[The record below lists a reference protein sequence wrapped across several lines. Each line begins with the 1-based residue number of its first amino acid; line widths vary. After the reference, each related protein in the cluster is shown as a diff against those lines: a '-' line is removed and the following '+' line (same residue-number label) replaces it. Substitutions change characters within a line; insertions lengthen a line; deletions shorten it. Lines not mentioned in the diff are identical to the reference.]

1 MAAEKVDAPYI
12 LLVHTNKY
20 SGNFERQLCA
30 FMTGIT
36 GDCGVG
42 SDEAKRFKED
52 MEEIGNDPD
61 MFDDCLDSQSD
72 DHGCYR
78 PASIWNADGEEGY
91 QTAAIFF
98 FDLPDADQ
106 TVLLRDRAYEY
117 AAENKIT
124 INKLSMI
131 RREVKVIDVEV
142 DVKF

>member
-1 MAAEKVDAPYI
+1 MVAEKVDAPYI

-20 SGNFERQLCA
+20 AGNFERQLCA

-78 PASIWNADGEEGY
+78 PASIWDADGTGDY
-91 QTAAIFF
+91 NTVAIFF
-98 FDLPDADQ
+98 RELPTTSEMA
-106 TVLLRDRAYEY
+106 LLRQRAQQY
-117 AAENKIT
+117 AEENKIT
-124 INKLSMI
+124 IHKLSMI
-131 RREVKVIDVEV
+131 NREVTVVDTEVEI
-142 DVKF
+142 